1 MDGWATSGRAAG
13 ELGPVLAEA
22 APLPAQDGVGGH
34 DHERLPPPGPDPGQ
48 PGPEEAVRRMKLGP
62 RHRSLVDGELVAQGE
77 ILESELAVAAAQEGE
92 EANEVEQD
100 GDHRARIL
108 SGSEPTDQPL
118 ARRTQ
123 FWRRTGLGSTS
134 LHPSRR
140 RHLHGHLHRGCSKS
154 PLLCLA
160 PKDDTY
166 GRFSRGFEA

>member
-1 MDGWATSGRAAG
+1 
-13 ELGPVLAEA
+13 
-22 APLPAQDGVGGH
+22 
-34 DHERLPPPGPDPGQ
+34 
-48 PGPEEAVRRMKLGP
+48 MKLGP

-123 FWRRTGLGSTS
+123 VLAKDWLALARGLNREYIDAEGRAVSHVTDETTNRALWKHYRTVMT
-134 LHPSRR
+134 
-140 RHLHGHLHRGCSKS
+140 
-154 PLLCLA
+154 
-160 PKDDTY
+160 
-166 GRFSRGFEA
+166 EA